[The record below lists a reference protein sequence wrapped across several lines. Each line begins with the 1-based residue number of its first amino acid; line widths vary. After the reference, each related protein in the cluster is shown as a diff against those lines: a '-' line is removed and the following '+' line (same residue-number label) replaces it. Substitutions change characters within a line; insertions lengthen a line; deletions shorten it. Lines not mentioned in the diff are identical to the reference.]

1 MHDPLVGFHIHLL
14 STIVIKTMERAT
26 RAEGSARFVFDAEHF
41 ANTLVSMRTER
52 GWSTRELAKRA
63 SISQPYVVALERSR
77 TPGGK
82 IGPSPTVDTITQLA
96 AAFQIDASEL
106 FRTSIRAMGKHVLV
120 IHDQSEHTA
129 LELAQIGSGKGS
141 VQWMCAG
148 SCGASNHSK
157 TSHIPIS
164 LHRDT
169 SNHYK
174 PAAIKQ
180 SLTREL
186 QFNRAEIAGNDIGLI
201 FGETSSVMSQV
212 DNPMALIDFEQEW
225 HSVVTTSA
233 RSAGAHASWNICVYS
248 IDDVRSLNDS
258 DTAMEIL
265 LRSHDEIWYAYDKSL
280 IKGTTATKKI
290 LASI

>member
-1 MHDPLVGFHIHLL
+1 MRDPIVGFRIHLL
-14 STIVIKTMERAT
+14 STIVIRTMERAT
-26 RAEGSARFVFDAEHF
+26 QADGSDRFAFDAERF

-77 TPGGK
+77 TPGSK

-96 AAFQIDASEL
+96 AAFQVDATEL
-106 FRTSIRAMGKHVLV
+106 FQTSIRAVGKHVLL
-120 IHDQSEHTA
+120 IHEKSEHSS
-129 LELAQIGSGKGS
+129 LELAQIGSGKDL

-148 SCGASNHSK
+148 SCGGSTHSRM
-157 TSHIPIS
+157 SHIPIS
-164 LHRDT
+164 LHRDA
-169 SNHYK
+169 SKHYK

-186 QFNRAEIAGNDIGLI
+186 QSNRAEIAGNDIGLI
-201 FGETSSVMSQV
+201 FGETSGVMSQV

-225 HSVVTTSA
+225 PIFVNTAA

-248 IDDVRSLNDS
+248 IDDVRSLDNS
-258 DTAMEIL
+258 ESAMKAL
-265 LRSHDEIWYAYDKSL
+265 LRSHDEIWYAHDKSL
-280 IKGTTATKKI
+280 IKGTNATKKI

>member
-1 MHDPLVGFHIHLL
+1 
-14 STIVIKTMERAT
+14 MERAT
-26 RAEGSARFVFDAEHF
+26 PKESSDQFVFDAEHF

-77 TPGGK
+77 TPGSK

-96 AAFQIDASEL
+96 AAFQIDVTEL
-106 FRTSIRAMGKHVLV
+106 FRKSIRAMGKHVLL
-120 IHDQSEHTA
+120 IHDQSEHSS
-129 LELAQIGSGKGS
+129 LEIAKIGSGKDL

-148 SCGASNHSK
+148 SCGESTHSRM
-157 TSHIPIS
+157 SHIPIS
-164 LHRDT
+164 LHRDA
-169 SNHYK
+169 SKHYK

-180 SLTREL
+180 SLIREL

-201 FGETSSVMSQV
+201 FGETSNVMSQV

-225 HSVVTTSA
+225 PAVVNTAA

-248 IDDVRSLNDS
+248 IDDVRSLDDS
-258 DTAMEIL
+258 GSAIKTL
-265 LRSHDEIWYAYDKSL
+265 LRSHGEIWYARNKSL
-280 IKGTTATKKI
+280 IKGTNAVTKI
-290 LASI
+290 LSSI